1 MPQRTVR
8 STDAHFLRTRAGLFR
23 SRLSERWQT
32 QTKAETA
39 SKSDQKAAARQADPE
54 VSARKAVAFLLT
66 SSTGSRWP
74 SLG

>member
-1 MPQRTVR
+1 MLQRALK
-8 STDAHFLRTRAGLFR
+8 STDSHFLRTRAGLFR
-23 SRLSERWQT
+23 SRLCPDT
-32 QTKAETA
+32 TKAETA